1 MESVPGFVRASHAWD
16 ADTSLGT
23 CAERVC
29 ISKFRGPR
37 RVSRAELVVEWST
50 HHDSPEF
57 RVRQAGLELLA
68 RDFAG
73 LLRHITRFER
83 PVAPDDFCA
92 LLVRLGYA
100 DMTVAERPANV
111 VSLARPG

>member
-1 MESVPGFVRASHAWD
+1 MESVAGFVRASHAWD

-29 ISKFRGPR
+29 ISKFRGAR
-37 RVSRAELVVEWST
+37 RASRAELVVEWST
-50 HHDSPEF
+50 LPGGPEF

-73 LLRHITRFER
+73 LLRHVTRFEH
-83 PVAPDDFCA
+83 PISPDDFCA

-111 VSLARPG
+111 VSFARPG